1 MGYVYITKEQ
11 RKEIIMEEEEEDRNQ
26 VEAALTEE

>member
-11 RKEIIMEEEEEDRNQ
+11 RKEIIMEEEEEERNE